1 MATLVIGTFLTL
13 DGIMQGPGGPDE
25 DRNGGFAYG
34 GWSVGYWSTAPGSF
48 GHPTS
53 AWMMAR
59 EVVQDGGGG

>member
-1 MATLVIGTFLTL
+1 MPRRYPPEFRRRVL
-13 DGIMQGPGGPDE
+13 DLIAGRPRCGAARSQ
-25 DRNGGFAYG
+25 
-34 GWSVGYWSTAPGSF
+34 STAPGSF